1 MTKIGRCMQEVK
13 PGSSSCMRKISPGTS
28 LEKPEKSGAE
38 VTYASHSY
46 NFSPRR
52 VSATP
57 HSTTYGCNVSIV
69 NTPCTMRGFMMASN
83 SKKYDIYR
91 ILTL

>member
-38 VTYASHSY
+38 VTSPATHSI
-46 NFSPRR
+46 FHLGECQPRPTVQR
-52 VSATP
+52 TDV
-57 HSTTYGCNVSIV
+57 
-69 NTPCTMRGFMMASN
+69 M
-83 SKKYDIYR
+83 
-91 ILTL
+91 